1 MANNFLNTNW
11 ISMRILW
18 FLQNALE
25 VASVFNTEWESE
37 FGKAFPVG
45 SSVQVKLPQRWLVTD
60 GLGYQPQGIARLATT
75 INLDQVF
82 GIHFEWDSYERLV
95 KMERSQEEL
104 EENYLFPAA
113 RQLAQEVDSRAALF
127 GYQNCS
133 NVVGQL
139 GTDSTAIDPFALAE
153 AILYQKAC
161 PKGLRHLC
169 LSPSLMYSYVKTN
182 VTQFNPAPEISK
194 MFRTGVIGTAAG
206 WEWYRSNSL
215 YKHTAGTAAS
225 HTTSITGAGQSG
237 NTLTITGTNGDT
249 IKAGDKFSI
258 ASVNAVNPTTRRVI
272 PVANSLQTS
281 VQVFTVLQD
290 VTLTGGNDTVQ
301 ISPAIFGPGSQYQN
315 VDALP
320 ANSAALTFWPGT
332 TSPSGKSGTVSLGL
346 SKFAFAISGG
356 KLEVP
361 KAVERAEQTEDPDTG
376 MSIRFVRAWDQKES
390 KMTNRF
396 DMAIGFGNLYPDN
409 GAVAIAGA

>member
-11 ISMRILW
+11 ISMKILV
-18 FLQNALE
+18 FLQNMLE
-25 VASVFNTEWESE
+25 VASVFNAEWESE
-37 FGKAFPVG
+37 FGKNFPVG

-60 GLGYQPQGIARLATT
+60 GLGYQPQGINRLATT
-75 INLDQVF
+75 INLDQIF

-104 EENYLFPAA
+104 EENYLKPAA
-113 RQLAQEVDSRAALF
+113 LQLAQEVDSRAAF
-127 GYQNCS
+127 YGYQNAS
-133 NVVGQL
+133 NVVGTL
-139 GTDSTAIDPFALAE
+139 GTDSTAINPFTAAE
-153 AILYQKAC
+153 RRLYEKAC

-169 LSPSLMYSYVKTN
+169 LSPSLMESYVKTN

-194 MFRTGVIGTAAG
+194 MYRTGVLGTAAG

-225 HTTSITGAGQSG
+225 HSVTVTGAGQSG
-237 NTLTITGTNGDT
+237 NSLIITGTLNDT

-258 ASVNAVNPTTRRVI
+258 ANVNGVNPTTRR
-272 PVANSLQTS
+272 AGSMG
-281 VQVFTVLQD
+281 VQNLTVLQD
-290 VTLTGGNDTVQ
+290 YTLSGNPDTIQV
-301 ISPAIFGPGSQYQN
+301 SPAIYGPGSQYQN
-315 VDALP
+315 VDAL
-320 ANSAALTFWPGT
+320 AADAAALTFWPGT
-332 TSPSGKSGTVSLGL
+332 NTPSGLSGIISLGL
-346 SKFAFAISGG
+346 SKYAYALSGG

-376 MSIRFVRAWDQKES
+376 MAIRFVRAWDQRES

-396 DMAIGFGNLYPDN
+396 DMCIGFGNLYPDN
-409 GAVAIAGA
+409 GAVAVAGA